1 VPEILITQ
9 TTARPKRARSIVIIG
24 AGGIVRDAHLPAYA
38 KAGFP
43 VAGLFDRDCSRSQ
56 VLASQFEIPRVYE
69 SLDEAV
75 RETPAETV
83 FDVAVPASVILEI
96 LPRLP
101 DGCGVLI
108 QKPLGE
114 NLEQAAAIRAVCRQK
129 QLTAAVNFQ
138 LRFAPLALAAR
149 SLIEQ
154 GLIGELHE
162 IEFRVTVYTPWHL
175 WTFLEGLAR
184 VEILYH
190 SIHYLDLI
198 RAFLG
203 EPCGVHA
210 LTLKHPKA
218 PKLASTRSTLL
229 LNYGDTVRAQVSTN
243 HGHEYGSRH
252 QESFVKWEGT
262 QGAIKAT
269 LGVLL
274 NYPKGEADRLEY
286 CLLAPDAE
294 PQWLNLPLEGNWFP
308 DAFIGSMSSLMCFME
323 GSSSELPTSVEDAYK
338 TMTLVEACYRSSE
351 NGGRIPVFEDK
362 LQ

>member
-1 VPEILITQ
+1 
-9 TTARPKRARSIVIIG
+9 
-24 AGGIVRDAHLPAYA
+24 
-38 KAGFP
+38 
-43 VAGLFDRDCSRSQ
+43 
-56 VLASQFEIPRVYE
+56 
-69 SLDEAV
+69 
-75 RETPAETV
+75 
-83 FDVAVPASVILEI
+83 
-96 LPRLP
+96 
-101 DGCGVLI
+101 VLI

-154 GLIGELHE
+154 GLIGDLHE
-162 IEFRVTVYTPWHL
+162 IEFRVTVYTPWQL

-203 EPCGVHA
+203 EPCGVQA

-218 PKLASTRSTLL
+218 PKLAATRSTLL

-274 NYPKGEADRLEY
+274 NYPRGEADRLEY
-286 CLLAPDAE
+286 CLLAPEAE

-308 DAFIGSMSSLMCFME
+308 DAFIGSMSSLMCFLE

-338 TMTLVEACYRSSE
+338 TMALVEACYRSSA
-351 NGGRIPVFEDK
+351 NGGRMPVFEDG

>member
-1 VPEILITQ
+1 MPDIQITQ
-9 TTARPKRARSIVIIG
+9 TTAKPKTARPIVIIG
-24 AGGIVRDAHLPAYA
+24 AGGIVRDAHLPAYV

-43 VAGLFDRDCSRSQ
+43 VAGIFDREHSRSQ
-56 VLASQFEIPRVYE
+56 ALASRFRIPRVYV

-75 RETPAETV
+75 REAPADAV
-83 FDVAVPASVILEI
+83 FDVAVPASAILEI
-96 LPRLP
+96 LPCLP
-101 DGCGVLI
+101 DGSGVLI

-114 NLEQAAAIRAVCRQK
+114 NLEQATAIRAVCRQK
-129 QLTAAVNFQ
+129 RLTAAVNFQ

-162 IEFRVTVYTPWHL
+162 MEFRVTVYTPWHL

-218 PKLASTRSTLL
+218 PKLAATRSTLL
-229 LNYGDTVRAQVSTN
+229 LNYGDSVRAQISTN

-274 NYPKGEADRLEY
+274 N
-286 CLLAPDAE
+286 
-294 PQWLNLPLEGNWFP
+294 
-308 DAFIGSMSSLMCFME
+308 
-323 GSSSELPTSVEDAYK
+323 
-338 TMTLVEACYRSSE
+338 
-351 NGGRIPVFEDK
+351 
-362 LQ
+362 

>member
-1 VPEILITQ
+1 
-9 TTARPKRARSIVIIG
+9 
-24 AGGIVRDAHLPAYA
+24 
-38 KAGFP
+38 
-43 VAGLFDRDCSRSQ
+43 
-56 VLASQFEIPRVYE
+56 
-69 SLDEAV
+69 
-75 RETPAETV
+75 
-83 FDVAVPASVILEI
+83 
-96 LPRLP
+96 
-101 DGCGVLI
+101 VLI

-203 EPCGVHA
+203 EPCGLHA

-286 CLLAPDAE
+286 CLLAPEAE

-308 DAFIGSMSSLMCFME
+308 DAFIGSMSSLMCFVE

-338 TMTLVEACYRSSE
+338 TMALVEACYRSSE
-351 NGGRIPVFEDK
+351 NGGRVPVFEDG